1 MSSLLVSEGLVQGF
15 SFPSDGLGRT
25 RLVLSRFEVWNPFF
39 LIVSSLPCFEEEGEE
54 EEEENEEEEEMV
66 RSSRP

>member
-54 EEEENEEEEEMV
+54 EEEE
-66 RSSRP
+66 

>member
-1 MSSLLVSEGLVQGF
+1 MALGGPDLSCQGLKFGI
-15 SFPSDGLGRT
+15 L
-25 RLVLSRFEVWNPFF
+25 FF

-54 EEEENEEEEEMV
+54 EEENEEEEEEMV